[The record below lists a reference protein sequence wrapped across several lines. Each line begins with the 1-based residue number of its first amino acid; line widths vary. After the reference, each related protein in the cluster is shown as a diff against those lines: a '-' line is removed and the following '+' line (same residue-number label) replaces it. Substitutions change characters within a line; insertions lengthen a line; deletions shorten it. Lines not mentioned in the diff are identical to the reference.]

1 MKKPAVFID
10 RDGTLIE
17 EVNFLSRVEDLK
29 LFPYTADSVRQLKRI
44 GFLLI
49 VVTNQSGIGRG
60 HYTEEAMHAIHDQI
74 QVELDG
80 AIDGFYFCPHLPDAT
95 CECRK
100 PGDGMIRSAQ
110 MDFEID
116 LSASWMVGD
125 KKIDVETGRDLDI
138 KTALVLTGYGREHQ
152 HLLDF
157 APDTI
162 AETLAEAV
170 VTIAASRSQ
179 NGEISLPTKI
189 IV

>member
-1 MKKPAVFID
+1 MKKPAVFLD

-17 EVNFLSRVEDLK
+17 EVNFLSRVDDLK
-29 LFPYTADSVRQLKRI
+29 LFTYTPNAIRHLKNS
-44 GFLLI
+44 GFLVI

-60 HYTEEAMHAIHDQI
+60 LYTEKAMHSIHDHI

-80 AIDGFYFCPHLPDAT
+80 AIDGFYFCPHLPGAT

-110 MDFEID
+110 TDFDID
-116 LSASWMVGD
+116 LSASWIVGD
-125 KKIDVETGRDLDI
+125 KKIDVETGRDLEI

-152 HLLDF
+152 KLLDF
-157 APDTI
+157 VPDVI
-162 AETLAEAV
+162 AETLAEAA
-170 VTIAASRSQ
+170 TEISTFASLNS
-179 NGEISLPTKI
+179 EISLPTKI